1 MITQETI
8 KKEANEFADNFDSYS
23 PEFGKIKRQVA
34 SFSFSSGA
42 NWAIQQIEKEREE
55 IEAKSVKYED
65 ELERLNSDLHKKDAI
80 FQAQE
85 EYIRLLTDELN
96 EVASMMFV
104 HGWKSKRVEK
114 GIEAIQKIEEAK
126 K

>member
-8 KKEANEFADNFDSYS
+8 KKQANEFADNFDSDS

-34 SFSFSSGA
+34 SFSFRSGA
-42 NWAIQQIEKEREE
+42 NFAIQQIEKKREE

-65 ELERLNSDLHKKDAI
+65 ELEKLNSDLHKKDAI
-80 FQAQE
+80 IQAQE
-85 EYIRLLTDELN
+85 ELITWLEWQVDEWGL
-96 EVASMMFV
+96 ASRR
-104 HGWKSKRVEK
+104 KYEQLIKR
-114 GIEAIQKIEEAK
+114 IEEAK